1 MPLDNAQHTTNG
13 AEAVSVKNLTSEH
26 ELLDRFVIV
35 LGDKLV
41 QAVDALIADPT
52 RDAWRDL
59 MAELLGRS
67 TSLSASAVL
76 PAYDRIA
83 LLEAEVAELKAR
95 R

>member
-1 MPLDNAQHTTNG
+1 MDNHTTTNG
-13 AEAVSVKNLTSEH
+13 HDPLSGNSPTTERD
-26 ELLDRFVIV
+26 LLDRFVVV

-52 RDAWRDL
+52 RDTWRDL
-59 MAELLGRS
+59 LAELLGRS

-83 LLEAEVAELKAR
+83 TLEAEVAELRAQR
-95 R
+95 